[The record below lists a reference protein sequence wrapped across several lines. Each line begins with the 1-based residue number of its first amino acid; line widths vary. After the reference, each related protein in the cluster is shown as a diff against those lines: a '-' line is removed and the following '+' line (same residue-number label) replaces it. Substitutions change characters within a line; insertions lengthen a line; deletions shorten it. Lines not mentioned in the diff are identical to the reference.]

1 MGIELAIFHIR
12 LIDTDRTSAEKL
24 NRGQCAT
31 LLTRGISI
39 VPPRPTDYL
48 SFPPGLICQLSI
60 YTSIA
65 SLWSSNECPFRIE
78 MDTLCA
84 RVLIFFRL
92 FWSITIFYQHFFFFF
107 WDLRRTIE
115 KKFDQK
121 RLRTFI
127 RYLSYNLRNII
138 RLIMDI
144 KNYV

>member
-12 LIDTDRTSAEKL
+12 LIDTGWTSAEKL

-92 FWSITIFYQHFFFFF
+92 FWSITIFYQHFFFF
-107 WDLRRTIE
+107 LRL
-115 KKFDQK
+115 KKDDWRK
-121 RLRTFI
+121 IWSKKSCEHLYDI
-127 RYLSYNLRNII
+127 YHII
-138 RLIMDI
+138 
-144 KNYV
+144 

>member
-92 FWSITIFYQHFFFFF
+92 FWSITIFYQHFFFF
-107 WDLRRTIE
+107 LRL
-115 KKFDQK
+115 KKDDWRK
-121 RLRTFI
+121 IWSKKSCEHLYDI
-127 RYLSYNLRNII
+127 YHII
-138 RLIMDI
+138 
-144 KNYV
+144 